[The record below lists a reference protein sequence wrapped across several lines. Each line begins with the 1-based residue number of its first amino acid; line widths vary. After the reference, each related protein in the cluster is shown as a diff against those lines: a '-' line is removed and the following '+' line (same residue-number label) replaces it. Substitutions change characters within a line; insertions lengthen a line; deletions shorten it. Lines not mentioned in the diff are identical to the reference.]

1 MSSLFEN
8 FSMIQPSTYLIYD
21 SASSGH
27 HTEFIEYLLQYLLD
41 QPNEL
46 TPNVKQ
52 YIFLIPAKIC
62 ITLKDLV
69 AKTKGNILILSISD
83 EEQNQIDTASNMRKR
98 VALEGSILRGYI
110 QTYQIDHIIFMALD
124 SYQTLVARWAFTQPR
139 LSISGILFMP
149 SVRMPFNK
157 NNVLY
162 FIKSFLEKARETV
175 KHFCMS
181 YNKNLK
187 NVYILNDEKSA
198 SKLNQ
203 IVFWNKKFVH
213 LPDPIPIRSVS
224 KAWIL
229 RGYYNIEADRKVFLC
244 FGSIDKRKNI
254 LNILE
259 AVSLVPTAL
268 HSEIALLI
276 LGKCS
281 DKFLRKQIM
290 DKIDTIKK
298 LYPHL
303 NIIIDD
309 RFLLI
314 EEMENAFEQSDVVL
328 IPYLGFY
335 FSSGLLGHAAKYS
348 KYIITSNKGV
358 MSDLVETY
366 HLGTTVNAHS
376 PLSIAH
382 ALSNFIEQPI
392 QIDFPKSF
400 IETHNP
406 TYFANQLLNS

>member
-1 MSSLFEN
+1 
-8 FSMIQPSTYLIYD
+8 MIKPSTYLIYD

-27 HTEFIEYLLQYLLD
+27 HTEFIEYLLQYLLE

-46 TPNVKQ
+46 TPDTKQ
-52 YIFLIPAKIC
+52 YIFLIPTKIC
-62 ITLKDLV
+62 VALKDII
-69 AKTKGNILILSISD
+69 AQSNDNILILPISD
-83 EEQNQIDTASNMRKR
+83 EEQNRIDSAPNMRNR

-110 QTYQIDHIIFMALD
+110 QTYQIHHIIFMALD
-124 SYQTLVARWAFTQPR
+124 SYQTLVAQWAFTQPQ
-139 LSISGILFMP
+139 LAVSGILFMP
-149 SVRMPFNK
+149 SVRMPINK

-162 FIKSFLEKARETV
+162 FIKSFLEKTRETV

-181 YNKNLK
+181 FNKNLK

-203 IVFWNKKFVH
+203 IIFWNKKFVA

-229 RGYYNIEADRKVFLC
+229 RGYYNIETHRKIFLC

-259 AVSLVPTAL
+259 AVSLVPTTL
-268 HSEIALLI
+268 HDEISLLI
-276 LGKCS
+276 LGKCL
-281 DKFLRKQIM
+281 DKLLQKQVT
-290 DKIDTIKK
+290 DKIEEIIKA
-298 LYPHL
+298 YPHL
-303 NIIIDD
+303 NIVIDD
-309 RFLLI
+309 RFLSI
-314 EEMENAFEQSDVVL
+314 EELENAFEQSDVVL

-335 FSSGLLGHAAKYS
+335 FSSGILGHAAKYS
-348 KYIITSNKGV
+348 KYIIASDKGV
-358 MSDLVETY
+358 MGDLVKTY
-366 HLGTTVNAHS
+366 HLGTTVNPQS

-382 ALSNFIEQPI
+382 ALSNFIEQPK
-392 QIDFPKSF
+392 QIVFPKSF

-406 TYFANQLLNS
+406 MYFANQLLNS